1 MLASSN
7 RYGILRIYRNSMIS
21 NNIRVS
27 SSILA
32 NASASAIKLH
42 AKTSMNKV
50 VLRFNSLKNKN
61 NFFYP
66 YNVCIRSLASIPNDV
81 NSNVNKTTTDVKD
94 EKSLTMGE
102 KIKKM
107 WKNYGKKHNNNNNN
121 NNKNILN
128 LNN

>member
-1 MLASSN
+1 MTN
-7 RYGILRIYRNSMIS
+7 NDS
-21 NNIRVS
+21 NNRHYNRRRS
-27 SSILA
+27 SMGLVTDT
-32 NASASAIKLH
+32 L
-42 AKTSMNKV
+42 
-50 VLRFNSLKNKN
+50 SLSFEYSQN
-61 NFFYP
+61 
-66 YNVCIRSLASIPNDV
+66 V